1 MEWNGKE
8 NKMKTLLSSGDSADH
23 LLSRVVPPTP
33 PPLPHLSPA
42 NRESGRSSAQS
53 SASHSVSSQLMVVVT
68 VALCAK
74 NCDAAKDRSGSLVV
88 ARANEKRAGE
98 PFESHR
104 GARSCKCMPL
114 A

>member
-1 MEWNGKE
+1 
-8 NKMKTLLSSGDSADH
+8 
-23 LLSRVVPPTP
+23 
-33 PPLPHLSPA
+33 
-42 NRESGRSSAQS
+42 
-53 SASHSVSSQLMVVVT
+53 MVVVT